1 MSVLSDMAAFK
12 VGSFGS
18 KDNPLVDPNVQP
30 STAGVFTPNYP
41 ITRVS
46 GTNAI
51 TGLTV
56 PYNGFNGTIILL
68 PTGIF
73 TWTTATNIA
82 LAGTAVV
89 GKALSFTY
97 DPYSAK
103 WHPSYIA

>member
-1 MSVLSDMAAFK
+1 MSRLTQLENDLMGAW
-12 VGSFGS
+12 GS
-18 KDNPLVDPNVQP
+18 KQNPIVDPNVQA

-56 PYNGFNGTIILL
+56 PYNGFQGTIILI

-89 GKALSFTY
+89 GKAIHFTY
-97 DPYSAK
+97 DPYADK
-103 WHPSYIA
+103 WYPSYIA